1 MNCVSV
7 ASIYTPHLRRHL
19 NQVVIVPVSYRT
31 GNALDVVRDDG
42 AAGHG
47 VDLLNLEEMV
57 TLSVTVE
64 PDVPCP
70 AKA

>member
-42 AAGHG
+42 AAGR
-47 VDLLNLEEMV
+47 VDLLNLEDMV
-57 TLSVTVE
+57 TVSVTVE
-64 PDVPCP
+64 PNIPCP

>member
-42 AAGHG
+42 VAGHG
-47 VDLLNLEEMV
+47 VDLLNLEEMM
-57 TLSVTVE
+57 TVE
-64 PDVPCP
+64 PNVPCP